1 MSEIIEIIIRPNP
14 RGYGPYSVYLGET
27 LVCRT
32 EQPFYAGARAL
43 LALGYSPDAVFLMR
57 HQGSPHPSFV
67 PTTLGKAAK
76 LTVHENDKDGLRER
90 AYEPRP
96 PKANRK
102 KERPSPRRISS
113 KPEGSTVHGNGAVQG
128 TFLA

>member
-1 MSEIIEIIIRPNP
+1 MPEIIELIVRPNP

-43 LALGYSPDAVFLMR
+43 LKLGYSPDAVYLMR
-57 HQGSPHPSFV
+57 HYGSPHPSFI

-76 LTVHENDKDGLRER
+76 FTVHENDKDGLRVSTYKPYPLKE
-90 AYEPRP
+90 
-96 PKANRK
+96 KRK
-102 KERPSPRRISS
+102 REKLSPRRIDS
-113 KPEGSTVHGNGAVQG
+113 KPEGSTVHGKGARLG
-128 TFLA
+128 TFPA